1 MVQQRGSLLHSEA
14 LQAVVLPR
22 QWQRS
27 GPAVRSPG
35 ERHGHQ
41 SSSPSC
47 LKLWEQFRSKSTV
60 LRLLKLNILKVI
72 PFKSRYKSSRGF
84 PSGSL
89 VNKVKEK
96 VKVAQSCLRNSPGK
110 STRVGSLPL
119 LQGIFPTQGSNPGL
133 RIAG

>member
-1 MVQQRGSLLHSEA
+1 MLIVLLITMVVQQMGSLLHSEA

-47 LKLWEQFRSKSTV
+47 LKLWGTV
-60 LRLLKLNILKVI
+60 QI
-72 PFKSRYKSSRGF
+72 
-84 PSGSL
+84 
-89 VNKVKEK
+89 KEHCPQTTEIK
-96 VKVAQSCLRNSPGK
+96 YS
-110 STRVGSLPL
+110 
-119 LQGIFPTQGSNPGL
+119 QGDSI
-133 RIAG
+133 